1 MKKVTVIAIH
11 NTIATTVFGPMD
23 VFYQTGQLWNYI
35 NGLPLAPYFD
45 VAIASV
51 DGNPVRCLNNVLIHP
66 HKSIDEVAETDLILI
81 PSITNI
87 KKTISYGTPIL
98 EWLIRQY
105 HQGAGIASVCTG
117 TFFLAETGLLNNK
130 TATIHW
136 GYVDQFQQMYP
147 QVILKPERL
156 ITDEGD
162 LFCAGAL
169 GAGIDLPIYLTEKY
183 FGREVAIQSS
193 KALVHDMNRHS
204 QAPYTAIQSSKALV
218 HDMNRHSQA
227 PYTVFQFQ
235 KEHTDEA
242 IKNSQKWIEENYT
255 QDFDFDN
262 ISRKLGM
269 SRRTFERRFK
279 KATGDT
285 PLAYLQRTRVEA
297 AKRMLEI
304 SSNTFD
310 EICHSLGYENS
321 SHFRELFKKHTKL
334 LPTEYQKKFSTTGQA
349 YY

>member
-1 MKKVTVIAIH
+1 MKKITIIAIR

-23 VFYQTGQLWNYI
+23 VFYQTGLLWNQI
-35 NGLPLAPYFD
+35 QGLPPTPYFD
-45 VAIASV
+45 VEIVSI

-66 HKSIDEVAETDLILI
+66 HRSIEEVSETDIIFI
-81 PSITNI
+81 PSITNVE
-87 KKTISYGTPIL
+87 KTIKYSQPIL
-98 EWLIRQY
+98 SWLVDHYQR
-105 HQGAGIASVCTG
+105 GASIASVCSG
-117 TFFLAETGLLNNK
+117 TFFLAETGLLDGK

-136 GYVDQFQQMYP
+136 GSVDRFRQMYP
-147 QVILKPERL
+147 KVNLKPERL

-169 GAGIDLPIYLTEKY
+169 AAAIDLPVYLTEKY
-183 FGREVAIQSS
+183 FGHDVAIQSS
-193 KALVHDMNRHS
+193 KALVHDMNRSS
-204 QAPYTAIQSSKALV
+204 QT
-218 HDMNRHSQA
+218 

-242 IKNSQKWIEENYT
+242 IKVSQQWIEENYT
-255 QDFDFDN
+255 QGFDFDEV
-262 ISRKLGM
+262 SKKLGM

-297 AKRMLEI
+297 AKRMLER
-304 SSNTFD
+304 NNGTFD
-310 EICHSLGYENS
+310 EICYQLGYENS
-321 SHFRELFKKHTKL
+321 SHFRELFKKHTRL
-334 LPTEYQKKFSTTGQA
+334 LPTEYQKKFSIAGQA

>member
-1 MKKVTVIAIH
+1 MKKVTIIAIH

-23 VFYQTGQLWNYI
+23 VFYQTGQLWNHI
-35 NGLPLAPYFD
+35 NGLPLTPYFD
-45 VAIASV
+45 VEIASF
-51 DGNPVRCLNNVLIHP
+51 DGKPVRCLNNVLIHP
-66 HKSIDEVAETDLILI
+66 HKSINDVEETDLILI

-87 KKTISYGTPIL
+87 QKTIKYSVPIL
-98 EWLIRQY
+98 EWLIKKY
-105 HQGAGIASVCTG
+105 HRGASIASICTG
-117 TFFLAETGLLNNK
+117 TFFLADTGLLNGK

-136 GYVDQFQQMYP
+136 GYVDQFRQMYP
-147 QVILKPERL
+147 HVNLKPERL

-183 FGREVAIQSS
+183 FGHEV
-193 KALVHDMNRHS
+193 
-204 QAPYTAIQSSKALV
+204 AIQSSKALV

-242 IKNSQKWIEENYT
+242 IKNSQRWIEENYSGE
-255 QDFDFDN
+255 FDFDD
-262 ISRKLGM
+262 ISTKLGM

-297 AKRMLEI
+297 AKRMLETG
-304 SSNTFD
+304 SNTFD
-310 EICHSLGYENS
+310 EICYHLGYENS
-321 SHFRELFKKHTKL
+321 SHFRELFKKHTRL
-334 LPTEYQKKFSTTGQA
+334 LPTEYQKKFSIAGQS